1 MALTPAQIKAIKGLL
16 LAVSL
21 WLWVA
26 NQGGHGQEQPRE
38 GSVGEGLPVL
48 ATPMCWG
55 LEEEQQPQRAPDPPG
70 VLPSAPACQAGHREV
85 VQAGAEVDA
94 HISAPVAS
102 VAAWLVLI

>member
-38 GSVGEGLPVL
+38 GSVGEGLPCPGHPHVL
-48 ATPMCWG
+48 EARGGAAAPESPRPSWG
-55 LEEEQQPQRAPDPPG
+55 PALSPCLPG
-70 VLPSAPACQAGHREV
+70 WAQGGGAG
-85 VQAGAEVDA
+85 
-94 HISAPVAS
+94 
-102 VAAWLVLI
+102 WC